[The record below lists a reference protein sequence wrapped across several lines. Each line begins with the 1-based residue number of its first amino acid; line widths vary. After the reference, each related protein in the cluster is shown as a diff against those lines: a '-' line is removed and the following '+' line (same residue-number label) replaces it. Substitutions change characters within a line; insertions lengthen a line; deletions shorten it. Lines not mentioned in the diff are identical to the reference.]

1 MTPPADSQ
9 LFRSLLGC
17 FATGVTVAT
26 TLDTDGGAYGMTASA
41 VAAVSLEPPL
51 LLICV
56 DRDAKFHAA
65 VGAGLGFALN
75 VLASDQEQLSQIF
88 ASSAT
93 DPFSKVESHRASGGF
108 PLLDGV
114 VAHIICAAWGSHEA
128 GDHTV
133 FFGTVIEGE
142 IFDRPPLLHY
152 RSQYTTIG
160 PDGRTVGQPES

>member
-1 MTPPADSQ
+1 M
-9 LFRSLLGC
+9 
-17 FATGVTVAT
+17 AT

-128 GDHTV
+128 GDHTI

-152 RSQYTTIG
+152 RSQYTTIR
-160 PDGRTVGQPES
+160 PDGRSVGQPES

>member
-1 MTPPADSQ
+1 MTPPADFQ

-93 DPFSKVESHRASGGF
+93 DPFTKVESHRAHGGF

-114 VAHIICAAWGSHEA
+114 VAHIICAAWGSHKA
-128 GDHTV
+128 GDHTI

-160 PDGRTVGQPES
+160 PAGRTIGQPDS